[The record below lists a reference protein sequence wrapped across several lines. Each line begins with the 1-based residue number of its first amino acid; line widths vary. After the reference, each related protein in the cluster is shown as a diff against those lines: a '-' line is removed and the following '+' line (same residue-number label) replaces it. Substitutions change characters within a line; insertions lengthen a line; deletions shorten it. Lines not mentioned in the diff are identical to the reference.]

1 VRAPRIEA
9 FLKVDSQLILNV
21 SQNTSAHVRKEIIDV
36 YGSALMPHAYQTYLN
51 LVKENPLLSESERC
65 QRTILPRL
73 KNLIQ
78 DLSSAGK

>member
-9 FLKVDSQLILNV
+9 FLKVDSQLILIV
-21 SQNTSAHVRKEIIDV
+21 SQNTPAHVRQKIIDD

-51 LVKENPLLSESERC
+51 LVKGNPLLSESERL
-65 QRTILPRL
+65 QRLILPRL

-78 DLSSAGK
+78 DLSSACK